1 MRDRRVALG
10 AVAALAAVLAACA
23 PQVAAPPEAGALA
36 PSDFP
41 ASHYQRLLAQ
51 GTPVF
56 RVDAARSIVVVEV
69 RRGGSL
75 ARFGHDH
82 VVASHDAAGYVAPDE
97 GRADLYLPLA
107 ALVVDEPA
115 LRAEAGFDTQ
125 PSPADIAGTRS
136 NMLDKVLEVDRYP
149 HALIAVRE
157 TGADGSTG
165 RFRVTV
171 TLHGVSRP
179 VEVAARIAVAA
190 DGVAVTGTASIDQSE
205 FGIAPFSI
213 LGGAIAVQDRVN
225 VSFRIHARRIE

>member
-1 MRDRRVALG
+1 MRDRRVTLG
-10 AVAALAAVLAACA
+10 VVAILAAVLAACA
-23 PQVAAPPEAGALA
+23 TQVAPPPETGAPA

-51 GTPVF
+51 EKPLF
-56 RVDAARSIVVVEV
+56 RVDTARSIVVVEV

-97 GRADLYLPLA
+97 GRADLYLPLG
-107 ALVVDEPA
+107 ALVVDESA

-125 PSPADIAGTRS
+125 PSPADIAGTRA

-157 TGADGSTG
+157 TGSDGSAR

-171 TLHGVSRP
+171 TLHGATRP
-179 VEVAARIAVAA
+179 VEVAARIETAA
-190 DGVAVTGTASIDQSE
+190 DEVAVTGTASIDQSE

-225 VSFRIHARRIE
+225 VSFRIYARRIE